1 MKSKTRSASEA
12 ARELGSIKTEKKSAT
27 SAANIAGANP
37 LKPLA
42 DIPCTCGG
50 GDSKKRS
57 DHRGT
62 CPKYRAI
69 YYREKRNLPLD

>member
-1 MKSKTRSASEA
+1 MGFMKVKVSEA
-12 ARELGSIKTEKKSAT
+12 ARALGSIKTPKKSA
-27 SAANIAGANP
+27 SSRQNIAGANP

-50 GDSKKRS
+50 GESKVRA

-62 CPKYRAI
+62 CAKWRAI
-69 YYREKRNLPLD
+69 RYREMRDLPLD